1 LKLIN
6 TQFESKKPGKI
17 ENCRKMFLKLLSK
30 KNRKLAETSNSG
42 RTGILR
48 HFFGRKNYMQVPEL
62 VWIRLGS
69 MDINQ

>member
-1 LKLIN
+1 
-6 TQFESKKPGKI
+6 
-17 ENCRKMFLKLLSK
+17 MFLKLLSK

-69 MDINQ
+69 MDISQ